1 MFDKNS
7 KLLVVGA
14 GAIGGITAGFLSR
27 AGYNIQVVD
36 KNPEIVN
43 KIRSDGIHVYGQRTD
58 FKVRP
63 AAAANIGGLSEKKDL
78 VFLATKA
85 TALPA
90 VAEDIRPVLKD
101 TSVVVSLQN
110 GICEEIIASVV
121 GVEAT
126 IGCVVGWGATM
137 HNPAELEMTSTG
149 DFIIGRID
157 RKEDPRLES
166 IKDILGAVAP
176 TQISFNIMGHLYA
189 KLIINSCITTL
200 GAVCGLY
207 LGDMLSREKI
217 RNIFI
222 GIIREAMAVANAL
235 NLRVE
240 PVAKLDFYSF
250 LKGQGRMADL
260 KRHTLIRLIGFK
272 YRRLKS
278 SSLQSLER
286 GERTEIDSFNGY
298 IALKGKVVRVETPLN
313 EFLTSLVKQIE
324 AGSRKITP
332 ANFDDPFFT
341 PFN

>member
-7 KLLVVGA
+7 RLLVVGA
-14 GAIGGITAGFLSR
+14 GAIGGITAGGLSR
-27 AGYNIQVVD
+27 AGYDVQVVD

-43 KIRSDGIHVYGQRTD
+43 KIRSDGIHVYGRGND

-63 AAAANIGGLSEKKDL
+63 STASSIDGLSEKKDL

-90 VAEDIRPVLKD
+90 VAEAIRPVLKD
-101 TSVVVSLQN
+101 ASAVVSLQN
-110 GICEEIIASVV
+110 GICEEIIASVI

-137 HNPAELEMTSTG
+137 HNPAELEMTSSG

-157 RKEDPRLES
+157 RNEDPRLES
-166 IKDILGAVAP
+166 IRNILGAVAP
-176 TQISFNIMGHLYA
+176 AQISLNIMGHLYA
-189 KLIINSCITTL
+189 KLIINCCITTL

-207 LGDMLSREKI
+207 LGDMLSRVKI

-250 LKGQGRMADL
+250 LKGQGGLANF
-260 KRHTLIRLIGFK
+260 KRQTLIRLVGFK

-286 GERTEIDSFNGY
+286 GEKTEIDFFNGY
-298 IALKGKVVRVETPLN
+298 IVKKGKEVHVETPLN
-313 EFLTSLVKQIE
+313 EYLTGMVKQIE
-324 AGSRKITP
+324 AGKRKISPT
-332 ANFDDPFFT
+332 NFDDPFFT
-341 PFN
+341 PFS

>member
-7 KLLVVGA
+7 KLLVVGV

-27 AGYNIQVVD
+27 AGYDLQVVD

-58 FKVRP
+58 FKVRL
-63 AAAANIGGLSEKKDL
+63 AAATNIGGLSEKKDL

-85 TALPA
+85 TALPT

-101 TSVVVSLQN
+101 TSAVVSLQN

-149 DFIIGRID
+149 DFLIGRID
-157 RKEDPRLES
+157 RKEDSRLES

-176 TQISFNIMGHLYA
+176 AQISFNIMGHLYA

-207 LGDMLSREKI
+207 LGDMLSRGKI

-260 KRHTLIRLIGFK
+260 KRHALIRLIGFK

-298 IALKGKVVRVETPLN
+298 IALKGKVVGIETPLN